1 MLIILMA
8 NLLRCQKI
16 NQLILGYIL
25 NVSIPSL
32 RGFLMLL
39 SWKTLYQEVFQPW
52 GSMVRFAQERH

>member
-52 GSMVRFAQERH
+52 SKNDC